1 MENVLKLIVRGNPE
15 TVRASQET
23 KTGEQ
28 RRKEL
33 LEELREVHRRLAC
46 NEAWFQLETDEDL
59 VEACVYE
66 RQSLLAQGR
75 SLFERAKK
83 EHVQCA
89 PFL

>member
-1 MENVLKLIVRGNPE
+1 MENVLKLIVRGGME
-15 TVRASQET
+15 TARTNQET
-23 KTGEQ
+23 KAGEH

-66 RQSLLAQGR
+66 RQSLLAQNR
-75 SLFERAKK
+75 SLLERAKK

-89 PFL
+89 PFA